1 MSAIGSIG
9 RHKMYFNILFLI
21 ALSIAL
27 LIILY
32 LILKLRRVREQVSM
46 IEEALE
52 DIKSGNLNRR
62 MLTKR
67 SDIAKKIC
75 YDINDIAMNSQ
86 TQLISQRQSEQAYK
100 RLMTSIS
107 HDVKTPLASLV
118 GYLEA
123 IECKIVAGEEKDEY
137 VHVAYEKA
145 HYLKHFVENL
155 FEWVKLDSGEQIFR
169 FEILDLNELSRN
181 IVVDW
186 ISVLENSNFEYEFD
200 IPETEYFM
208 RIDVN
213 AYSRI
218 LNNLMQNVLVHSKG
232 SKMIFRISENDLQVK
247 IAIADNGKGI
257 SPDDLPH
264 IFERMYQCDQ
274 SRSAKGNGLGLS
286 IVKELVA
293 AHKGTI
299 TVDSTPNRGTTFT
312 LLLPKSL

>member
-1 MSAIGSIG
+1 MNVNLFLLIAFCIALL
-9 RHKMYFNILFLI
+9 FILFLVT
-21 ALSIAL
+21 
-27 LIILY
+27 
-32 LILKLRRVREQVSM
+32 KLRRVQGQLSI

-62 MLTKR
+62 MLAKK
-67 SDIAKKIC
+67 SDMTRKIC
-75 YDINDIAMNSQ
+75 YGINDIAMNSQ
-86 TQLISQRQSEQAYK
+86 TQLIRQKQSEQAYK

-137 VHVAYEKA
+137 VHVAFEKA
-145 HYLKHFVENL
+145 DYLKHFVENL
-155 FEWVKLDSGEQIFR
+155 FEWVKLDSGEQIFH
-169 FEILDLNELSRN
+169 FEVLDLNELSRN
-181 IVVDW
+181 IIVDW
-186 ISVLENSNFEYEFD
+186 ISVLENSNFDYTFD
-200 IPETEYFM
+200 IPGAEYLM
-208 RIDVN
+208 RIDAN

-218 LNNLMQNVLVHSKG
+218 LNNLLQNVLIHSKG
-232 SKMIFRISENDLQVK
+232 SKIVFHVFEDNMQAK
-247 IAIADNGKGI
+247 ITITDNGKGI
-257 SPDDLPH
+257 SLDHLPH

-274 SRSAKGNGLGLS
+274 SRSAGGNGLGLS

-299 TVDSTPNRGTTFT
+299 TVDSTLGRGTTFT

>member
-1 MSAIGSIG
+1 MNVNLFLLIAFCIALL
-9 RHKMYFNILFLI
+9 FILFLI
-21 ALSIAL
+21 S
-27 LIILY
+27 
-32 LILKLRRVREQVSM
+32 KLRRVQGQLSM
-46 IEEALE
+46 IEESLE

-62 MLTKR
+62 MLTKKNDMTR
-67 SDIAKKIC
+67 KIC
-75 YDINDIAMNSQ
+75 YGINEIAMNSQ
-86 TQLISQRQSEQAYK
+86 TQLIKQKQSEQAYK

-137 VHVAYEKA
+137 VHVAFEKA

-155 FEWVKLDSGEQIFR
+155 FEWVKLDSGEQIFH
-169 FEILDLNELSRN
+169 FEALDLNEASRD
-181 IVVDW
+181 IVADW

-200 IPETEYFM
+200 IPETEYLM

-218 LNNLMQNVLVHSKG
+218 LNNLLQNVLIHSKG
-232 SKMIFRISENDLQVK
+232 NKVIFRISENNWQARITLT
-247 IAIADNGKGI
+247 DNGKGI
-257 SPDDLPH
+257 SPDHLPH

-299 TVDSTPNRGTTFT
+299 AADSTPDKGTIFT
-312 LLLPKSL
+312 ILLPKSL

>member
-1 MSAIGSIG
+1 MSINPFLLIMFCIALLV
-9 RHKMYFNILFLI
+9 ILFLFT
-21 ALSIAL
+21 
-27 LIILY
+27 
-32 LILKLRRVREQVSM
+32 KLRRVRGQLSI

-62 MLTKR
+62 MLTKKNDMTR
-67 SDIAKKIC
+67 KIC
-75 YDINDIAMNSQ
+75 YGINEIAMNSQ
-86 TQLISQRQSEQAYK
+86 TQLIRQKQSEQAYK

-137 VHVAYEKA
+137 VHVAFEKA
-145 HYLKHFVENL
+145 RYLKHFVENL

-169 FEILDLNELSRN
+169 FEVLDLNEVSRN
-181 IVVDW
+181 IIADW

-200 IPETEYFM
+200 IPETEYPM

-213 AYSRI
+213 AYSRT
-218 LNNLMQNVLVHSKG
+218 LNNLLQNALIHSKG
-232 SKMIFRISENDLQVK
+232 NKVIFRISENDRQARIILE
-247 IAIADNGKGI
+247 DNGKGI
-257 SPDDLPH
+257 SPGHLPH

-299 TVDSTPNRGTTFT
+299 TAESTPDKGTIFT
-312 LLLPKSL
+312 ILLPKSL

>member
-1 MSAIGSIG
+1 MGINPFLLIMFCIALLV
-9 RHKMYFNILFLI
+9 ILFLFT
-21 ALSIAL
+21 
-27 LIILY
+27 
-32 LILKLRRVREQVSM
+32 KLRRVRGQLSI

-62 MLTKR
+62 MLTKKNDMTR
-67 SDIAKKIC
+67 KIC
-75 YDINDIAMNSQ
+75 YGINEIAMNSQ
-86 TQLISQRQSEQAYK
+86 TQLIRQKQSEQAYK

-137 VHVAYEKA
+137 VHVAFEKA
-145 HYLKHFVENL
+145 RYLKHFVENL

-169 FEILDLNELSRN
+169 FEVLDLNEVSRN
-181 IVVDW
+181 IIADW

-200 IPETEYFM
+200 IPETEYPM

-213 AYSRI
+213 AYSRT
-218 LNNLMQNVLVHSKG
+218 LNNLLQNALIHSKG
-232 SKMIFRISENDLQVK
+232 NKVIFRISENDRQARIILE
-247 IAIADNGKGI
+247 DNGKGI
-257 SPDDLPH
+257 SPGHLPH

-299 TVDSTPNRGTTFT
+299 TAESTPDKGTIFT
-312 LLLPKSL
+312 ILLPKSL

>member
-1 MSAIGSIG
+1 MNVNLLLLIAFS
-9 RHKMYFNILFLI
+9 FTLLFILFLI
-21 ALSIAL
+21 S
-27 LIILY
+27 
-32 LILKLRRVREQVSM
+32 KLRRVQGQLSI

-62 MLTKR
+62 MLAKK
-67 SDIAKKIC
+67 SDMTRKIC
-75 YDINDIAMNSQ
+75 YGINDIAMNSQ
-86 TQLISQRQSEQAYK
+86 TQLIKQKQSEQAYK

-137 VHVAYEKA
+137 VHVAFEKA
-145 HYLKHFVENL
+145 DYLKHFVENL
-155 FEWVKLDSGEQIFR
+155 FEWVKLDSGEQIFH
-169 FEILDLNELSRN
+169 FEVLDLNELSRN
-181 IVVDW
+181 IIVDW
-186 ISVLENSNFEYEFD
+186 ISVLENSNFDYAFD
-200 IPETEYFM
+200 IPETEYLM
-208 RIDVN
+208 RIDAN

-218 LNNLMQNVLVHSKG
+218 LNNLLQNVLIHSKG
-232 SKMIFRISENDLQVK
+232 SKIVFHVFEDNMQAK
-247 IAIADNGKGI
+247 ITITDNGKGI
-257 SPDDLPH
+257 SLDHLPH

-274 SRSAKGNGLGLS
+274 SRSAGGNGLGLS

-299 TVDSTPNRGTTFT
+299 TVDSTPDRGTTFT

>member
-1 MSAIGSIG
+1 MSINPFLLSMFCIALLV
-9 RHKMYFNILFLI
+9 ILFLFT
-21 ALSIAL
+21 
-27 LIILY
+27 
-32 LILKLRRVREQVSM
+32 KLRRVRGQLSV

-52 DIKSGNLNRR
+52 DLKSGNLNRR
-62 MLTKR
+62 MLTKKNDMTR
-67 SDIAKKIC
+67 KIC
-75 YDINDIAMNSQ
+75 YGINEIAMNSQ
-86 TQLISQRQSEQAYK
+86 TQLIRQKQAEQAYK

-137 VHVAYEKA
+137 VHIAFEKA

-155 FEWVKLDSGEQIFR
+155 FEWVKLNSGEQIFR
-169 FEILDLNELSRN
+169 FEVLDLNETSRN
-181 IVVDW
+181 IIADW

-200 IPETEYFM
+200 IPEMEYLM
-208 RIDVN
+208 HIDVN

-218 LNNLMQNVLVHSKG
+218 LNNLLQNMLIHSKG
-232 SKMIFRISENDLQVK
+232 NKVIFRISENDKQARITL
-247 IAIADNGKGI
+247 ADNGKGI
-257 SPDDLPH
+257 SPDHLPH

-299 TVDSTPNRGTTFT
+299 AADSTPDKGTIFT
-312 LLLPKSL
+312 ILFPKSL

>member
-1 MSAIGSIG
+1 MNVNLFLLIAFCIALL
-9 RHKMYFNILFLI
+9 FILFLVT
-21 ALSIAL
+21 
-27 LIILY
+27 
-32 LILKLRRVREQVSM
+32 KLRRVRGQLSI

-62 MLTKR
+62 ML
-67 SDIAKKIC
+67 AKKNDMTRKIC
-75 YDINDIAMNSQ
+75 YGINDIAMNSQ
-86 TQLISQRQSEQAYK
+86 TQLIKQKQSEQAYK

-137 VHVAYEKA
+137 VHVAFEKA
-145 HYLKHFVENL
+145 DYLKHFVENL
-155 FEWVKLDSGEQIFR
+155 FEWVKLDSGEQIFH
-169 FEILDLNELSRN
+169 FEVLDLNELSRN
-181 IVVDW
+181 IIVDW
-186 ISVLENSNFEYEFD
+186 ISVLENSNFDYAFD
-200 IPETEYFM
+200 IPETEYLM
-208 RIDVN
+208 RIDAN

-218 LNNLMQNVLVHSKG
+218 LNNLLQNVLIHSKG
-232 SKMIFRISENDLQVK
+232 SKIVFHVFEDNMQAK
-247 IAIADNGKGI
+247 ITITDNGKGI
-257 SPDDLPH
+257 SPDHLPH

-274 SRSAKGNGLGLS
+274 SRSAGGNGLGLS

-299 TVDSTPNRGTTFT
+299 TVDSTPDRGTTFT

>member
-1 MSAIGSIG
+1 M
-9 RHKMYFNILFLI
+9 NVNLFLLI
-21 ALSIAL
+21 GFCIAL
-27 LIILY
+27 LFVLFLVI
-32 LILKLRRVREQVSM
+32 KLRRVRGQLSI
-46 IEEALE
+46 IEEVLE

-62 MLTKR
+62 MLTKKNDMTR
-67 SDIAKKIC
+67 KIC
-75 YDINDIAMNSQ
+75 YGINDIATNSQ
-86 TQLISQRQSEQAYK
+86 TQLIKQKQSEQAYK

-107 HDVKTPLASLV
+107 HDVKTPLVSLI

-137 VHVAYEKA
+137 VHVAFEKA

-181 IVVDW
+181 IIVDW
-186 ISVLENSNFEYEFD
+186 ISVLENSNFDYEFD
-200 IPETEYFM
+200 IPETEYLM
-208 RIDVN
+208 RIDAS

-218 LNNLMQNVLVHSKG
+218 LNNLLQNVLIHSKG
-232 SKMIFRISENDLQVK
+232 SKIKFRVFEDDLQAK
-247 IAIADNGKGI
+247 IAITDNGKGI
-257 SPDDLPH
+257 SHNHLPH

-274 SRSAKGNGLGLS
+274 SRSVGGNGLGLS

-293 AHKGTI
+293 AHKGKI

-312 LLLPKSL
+312 LLFPRTL

>member
-1 MSAIGSIG
+1 M
-9 RHKMYFNILFLI
+9 NVNLFLLI
-21 ALSIAL
+21 GFCIAL
-27 LIILY
+27 LFVLFLVI
-32 LILKLRRVREQVSM
+32 KLRRVRGQLSI
-46 IEEALE
+46 IEEVLE

-62 MLTKR
+62 MLTKKNDMTR
-67 SDIAKKIC
+67 KIC
-75 YDINDIAMNSQ
+75 YGINDIATNSQ
-86 TQLISQRQSEQAYK
+86 TQLIKQKQSEQAYK

-107 HDVKTPLASLV
+107 HDVKTPLASLI

-137 VHVAYEKA
+137 VHVAFEKA

-181 IVVDW
+181 IIVDW
-186 ISVLENSNFEYEFD
+186 ISVLENSNFDYEFD
-200 IPETEYFM
+200 IPETEYLM
-208 RIDVN
+208 RIDAS

-218 LNNLMQNVLVHSKG
+218 LNNLLQNVLIHSKG
-232 SKMIFRISENDLQVK
+232 SKIKFRVFEDDLQAK
-247 IAIADNGKGI
+247 IAITDNGKGI
-257 SPDDLPH
+257 SHDHLPH

-274 SRSAKGNGLGLS
+274 SRSVGGNGLGLS

-293 AHKGTI
+293 AHKGKI

-312 LLLPKSL
+312 LLFPRTL

>member
-1 MSAIGSIG
+1 MSFHLFLLSMLFIALLV
-9 RHKMYFNILFLI
+9 ILFLFTKLRHVQGQ
-21 ALSIAL
+21 LSI
-27 LIILY
+27 
-32 LILKLRRVREQVSM
+32 

-62 MLTKR
+62 MLTKKNDMTR
-67 SDIAKKIC
+67 KIC
-75 YDINDIAMNSQ
+75 YGINEIAMDSQ
-86 TQLISQRQSEQAYK
+86 TQIIRQKQSEQAYK

-137 VHVAYEKA
+137 VHVAFEKA

-169 FEILDLNELSRN
+169 FEVLDLNEVSRN
-181 IVVDW
+181 IIADW
-186 ISVLENSNFEYEFD
+186 ISVLENSDFVYEFD
-200 IPETEYFM
+200 IPETEYLM
-208 RIDVN
+208 RIDIN

-218 LNNLMQNVLVHSKG
+218 LNNLLQNVLIHSKG
-232 SKMIFRISENDLQVK
+232 NKVIFRISENDQQARITL
-247 IAIADNGKGI
+247 ADNGRGI
-257 SPDDLPH
+257 SPDHLPH
-264 IFERMYQCDQ
+264 IFGRMYQCDQ

-299 TVDSTPNRGTTFT
+299 AADSTPDKETIFT
-312 LLLPKSL
+312 ILLPKSL

>member
-1 MSAIGSIG
+1 MSINPFLLIMFCIALLV
-9 RHKMYFNILFLI
+9 ILFLFT
-21 ALSIAL
+21 
-27 LIILY
+27 
-32 LILKLRRVREQVSM
+32 KLRRVRGQLSI

-62 MLTKR
+62 MLTKKNDMTR
-67 SDIAKKIC
+67 KIC
-75 YDINDIAMNSQ
+75 YGINEIAMNSQ
-86 TQLISQRQSEQAYK
+86 TQLIRQKQSEQAYK

-107 HDVKTPLASLV
+107 HDVKTPLASLA

-137 VHVAYEKA
+137 VHVAFEKVN
-145 HYLKHFVENL
+145 YLKHFVENL

-169 FEILDLNELSRN
+169 FEVLDLNEVSRN
-181 IVVDW
+181 IITDW
-186 ISVLENSNFEYEFD
+186 ISVLESSDFEYEFD
-200 IPETEYFM
+200 IPETEYPM

-218 LNNLMQNVLVHSKG
+218 LNNLLQNVLIHSKG
-232 SKMIFRISENDLQVK
+232 NKVIFRISENNRQARITL
-247 IAIADNGKGI
+247 ADNGKGI
-257 SPDDLPH
+257 SPDHLPH

-299 TVDSTPNRGTTFT
+299 AADSTPDKETIFT
-312 LLLPKSL
+312 ILLPKSL

>member
-1 MSAIGSIG
+1 
-9 RHKMYFNILFLI
+9 
-21 ALSIAL
+21 LS
-27 LIILY
+27 
-32 LILKLRRVREQVSM
+32 V

-52 DIKSGNLNRR
+52 DLKSGNLNRR
-62 MLTKR
+62 MLTKKNDMTR
-67 SDIAKKIC
+67 KIC
-75 YDINDIAMNSQ
+75 YGINEIAMNSQ
-86 TQLISQRQSEQAYK
+86 TQLIRQKQAEQAYK

-137 VHVAYEKA
+137 VHIAFEKA

-169 FEILDLNELSRN
+169 FEVLDLNETSRN
-181 IVVDW
+181 IIADW

-200 IPETEYFM
+200 IPEMEYLM
-208 RIDVN
+208 HIDVN

-218 LNNLMQNVLVHSKG
+218 LNNLLQNMLIHSKG
-232 SKMIFRISENDLQVK
+232 NKVIFRISENDKQARITL
-247 IAIADNGKGI
+247 ADNGKGI
-257 SPDDLPH
+257 SPDHLPH

-299 TVDSTPNRGTTFT
+299 AADSTPDKGTIFT
-312 LLLPKSL
+312 ILFPKSL

>member
-1 MSAIGSIG
+1 MS
-9 RHKMYFNILFLI
+9 FNLLLLI
-21 ALSIAL
+21 MFCVAL
-27 LIILY
+27 LVIVFLVT
-32 LILKLRRVREQVSM
+32 KLGRVQGQMSI
-46 IEEALE
+46 IEEVLE

-62 MLTKR
+62 MLTKKNDMTR
-67 SDIAKKIC
+67 KIC
-75 YDINDIAMNSQ
+75 YGINEIAMNSQ
-86 TQLISQRQSEQAYK
+86 TQLIKQKQSEQAYK

-137 VHVAYEKA
+137 VHVAFEKA
-145 HYLKHFVENL
+145 HYMKHFVENL
-155 FEWVKLDSGEQIFR
+155 FEWVKLDSGEQIFH
-169 FEILDLNELSRN
+169 FEDLDLNEASRN
-181 IVVDW
+181 IIADW
-186 ISVLENSNFEYEFD
+186 ISVLENSDFEYEFD
-200 IPETEYFM
+200 IPETEYLM

-218 LNNLMQNVLVHSKG
+218 LNNLLQNVLIHSKG
-232 SKMIFRISENDLQVK
+232 NKVIFRISENNRQARITL
-247 IAIADNGKGI
+247 ADNGKGI
-257 SPDDLPH
+257 SPDHLPH

-299 TVDSTPNRGTTFT
+299 AADSTPDKETIFT
-312 LLLPKSL
+312 ILLPKSL

>member
-1 MSAIGSIG
+1 M
-9 RHKMYFNILFLI
+9 NVNLFLLI
-21 ALSIAL
+21 GFCIAL
-27 LIILY
+27 LFVLFLVI
-32 LILKLRRVREQVSM
+32 KLRRVRGQLSI
-46 IEEALE
+46 IEEVLE

-62 MLTKR
+62 MLTKKNDMTR
-67 SDIAKKIC
+67 KIC
-75 YDINDIAMNSQ
+75 YGINDIATNSQ
-86 TQLISQRQSEQAYK
+86 TQLIKQKQSEQAYK

-107 HDVKTPLASLV
+107 HDVKTPLVSLI

-137 VHVAYEKA
+137 VHVAFEKA

-181 IVVDW
+181 IIVDW
-186 ISVLENSNFEYEFD
+186 ISVLENSNFDYEFD
-200 IPETEYFM
+200 IPETEYLM
-208 RIDVN
+208 RIDAS

-218 LNNLMQNVLVHSKG
+218 LNNLLQNVLIHSKG
-232 SKMIFRISENDLQVK
+232 SKIKFRVFEDDLQAK
-247 IAIADNGKGI
+247 IAITDNGKGI
-257 SPDDLPH
+257 SHDHLPH

-274 SRSAKGNGLGLS
+274 SRSVGGNGLGLS

-293 AHKGTI
+293 AHKGKI

-312 LLLPKSL
+312 LLFPRTL

>member
-1 MSAIGSIG
+1 MSINPFLLIMFCIALLV
-9 RHKMYFNILFLI
+9 ILFLFT
-21 ALSIAL
+21 
-27 LIILY
+27 
-32 LILKLRRVREQVSM
+32 KLRRVRGQLSI

-62 MLTKR
+62 MLTKKNDMTR
-67 SDIAKKIC
+67 KIC
-75 YDINDIAMNSQ
+75 YGINEIAMNSQ
-86 TQLISQRQSEQAYK
+86 TQLIRQKQSEQAYK

-137 VHVAYEKA
+137 VHVAFEKA

-155 FEWVKLDSGEQIFR
+155 FEWVKLDSGEQIFH
-169 FEILDLNELSRN
+169 FETLDLNELSRN
-181 IVVDW
+181 IIVDW
-186 ISVLENSNFEYEFD
+186 ISVLENSNFDYTFD
-200 IPETEYFM
+200 IPEAEYLM
-208 RIDVN
+208 RIDAN

-218 LNNLMQNVLVHSKG
+218 LNNLLQNVLIHSKG
-232 SKMIFRISENDLQVK
+232 SKIVFHVFEDNLQAK
-247 IAIADNGKGI
+247 ITITDNGKGI
-257 SPDDLPH
+257 SPDHLPH

-274 SRSAKGNGLGLS
+274 SRSAGGNGLGLS

-299 TVDSTPNRGTTFT
+299 AVNSTPDRGTTFT

>member
-1 MSAIGSIG
+1 
-9 RHKMYFNILFLI
+9 
-21 ALSIAL
+21 
-27 LIILY
+27 
-32 LILKLRRVREQVSM
+32 
-46 IEEALE
+46 
-52 DIKSGNLNRR
+52 
-62 MLTKR
+62 ML
-67 SDIAKKIC
+67 IC
-75 YDINDIAMNSQ
+75 YGINEIAMNSQ
-86 TQLISQRQSEQAYK
+86 TQLIKQKQSEQAYK

-137 VHVAYEKA
+137 VHVAFEKA
-145 HYLKHFVENL
+145 HYLKHFVEDL

-169 FEILDLNELSRN
+169 FELLDLNEVSRN
-181 IVVDW
+181 IIADW

-200 IPETEYFM
+200 IPETEYLM

-218 LNNLMQNVLVHSKG
+218 LNNLLQNVLIHSKG
-232 SKMIFRISENDLQVK
+232 NKVIFRISENDRQARITL
-247 IAIADNGKGI
+247 ADNGKGI
-257 SPDDLPH
+257 SPDHLPH

-299 TVDSTPNRGTTFT
+299 TADSTPDKETIFT
-312 LLLPKSL
+312 ILLPKSL

>member
-1 MSAIGSIG
+1 MNVNLLLLIAFS
-9 RHKMYFNILFLI
+9 FTLLFILFLI
-21 ALSIAL
+21 S
-27 LIILY
+27 
-32 LILKLRRVREQVSM
+32 KLRRVQGQLSI

-62 MLTKR
+62 MLAKK
-67 SDIAKKIC
+67 SDMTRKIC
-75 YDINDIAMNSQ
+75 YGINDIAMNSQ
-86 TQLISQRQSEQAYK
+86 TQLIRQKQSEQAYK

-137 VHVAYEKA
+137 VHVAFEKA
-145 HYLKHFVENL
+145 DYLKHFVENL
-155 FEWVKLDSGEQIFR
+155 FEWVKLDSGEQIFH
-169 FEILDLNELSRN
+169 FEVLDLNELSRN
-181 IVVDW
+181 IIVDW
-186 ISVLENSNFEYEFD
+186 ISVLENSNFDYAFD
-200 IPETEYFM
+200 IPGAEYLM
-208 RIDVN
+208 RIDAN

-218 LNNLMQNVLVHSKG
+218 LNNLLQNVLIHSKG
-232 SKMIFRISENDLQVK
+232 SKIVFHVFEDNMQAK
-247 IAIADNGKGI
+247 ITITDNGKGI
-257 SPDDLPH
+257 SLDHLPH

-274 SRSAKGNGLGLS
+274 SRSAGGNGLGLS

-299 TVDSTPNRGTTFT
+299 TVDSTPDRGTTFT

>member
-1 MSAIGSIG
+1 
-9 RHKMYFNILFLI
+9 MYFNILFLI

-299 TVDSTPNRGTTFT
+299 TADSTPDKGTEFT
-312 LLLPKSL
+312 ILFPKSL